1 MSPDNNHVGI
11 PLQQSVPDLQML
23 DLLEVLLWFV
33 VLVEESSEVRSQEL
47 LPPAIVLGS
56 QLQFIIR
63 HKTSCSTKVQRKYFV
78 KLGKVLVA
86 DLGSKERS
94 GFRQSFAIFQS
105 FFSLSLILPSS

>member
-1 MSPDNNHVGI
+1 MNHGIRFNTLFIIVYLGESEVSPDNNHVGI

-56 QLQFIIR
+56 QLQ
-63 HKTSCSTKVQRKYFV
+63 
-78 KLGKVLVA
+78 
-86 DLGSKERS
+86 
-94 GFRQSFAIFQS
+94 
-105 FFSLSLILPSS
+105 LILKHWTLV